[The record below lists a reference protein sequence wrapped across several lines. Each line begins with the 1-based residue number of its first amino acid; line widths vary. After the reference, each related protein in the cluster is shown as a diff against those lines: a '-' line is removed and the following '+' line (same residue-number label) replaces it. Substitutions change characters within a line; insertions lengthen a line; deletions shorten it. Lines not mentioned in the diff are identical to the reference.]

1 VKPLL
6 VAVLLALALPAAAA
20 AHATLVRTVP
30 ADGAVLDRAP
40 ASVRVVFDDTVETGP
55 GIAAIRNGGGSVLAG
70 KARVEGGRTLVIP
83 LRPGLGKGAYTVRWG
98 IVSDDGHLES
108 GVLAFA
114 VGPGSAPVA
123 ALDAEATG
131 PRVPDVIARWLFFL
145 GVLGAV
151 GIAFAVLLAGLDSP
165 NVPLV
170 LATAAV
176 LAALGAAEE
185 ASRVGLDTRA
195 GAALV
200 AGSAFAVVV
209 ALVAAAATLEARAVR
224 PAVLLA
230 LGLVAVPTVAGH
242 ALDNGLPRLNVAA
255 DLLHVAGASAWAGAL
270 LGLVL
275 RGPPRRLVRLAAA
288 GVLVLGVTGV
298 VRALY
303 ELVHVS
309 QLWEIGY
316 GRTILVKT
324 GILLG
329 ALALGV
335 LLRARIRRRAA
346 VELVLVAGLLV
357 AVGVLVLQRPGRN
370 AEAAP
375 TAPAPTQPLAPPP
388 PPPRGAVVTAQEL
401 GGYGVALAAEPQRL
415 TVLVLS
421 PAGGGQ
427 DGLNVT
433 IDGRPGAVC
442 GQGCYRVAER
452 PGASVRVTVDGRG
465 ATFAP
470 HLDAPPADAL
480 VRRLRARFRAFRS
493 VEYVEHLASS
503 PSQAITARWRL
514 EAPDRLSYTIRGGG
528 AAGVFG
534 GPDDLDM
541 PLTFEGARAAKATLG
556 SGVILVFDD
565 SVDMAPILRRIAA
578 FFRDESCGQCV
589 PCRVGTVRQEEA
601 LHRIAAGRTLGGID
615 REVALMDEVG
625 LAMRD
630 ASICGLGQTA
640 YSAIESAIHRVGVL
654 RKASS

>member
-1 VKPLL
+1 VKTLL
-6 VAVLLALALPAAAA
+6 AAVILALALPAAAA

-30 ADGAVLDRAP
+30 ADGAILDRAP
-40 ASVRVVFDDTVETGP
+40 SSVRVVFDDTVERGP

-70 KARVEGGRTLVIP
+70 KARVQGGRTLVIP
-83 LRPGLGKGAYTVRWG
+83 LRAALGRGAYTVRWG

-114 VGPGSAPVA
+114 VGRGSAPVA
-123 ALDAEATG
+123 ALGAEATG

-151 GIAFAVLLAGLDSP
+151 GIAFAVLLARLDSP
-165 NVPLV
+165 NVPIA
-170 LATAAV
+170 LATSAV

-185 ASRVGLDTRA
+185 ASRVGLGTRA

-209 ALVAAAATLEARAVR
+209 ALVAAAATLEVRAVR

-230 LGLVAVPTVAGH
+230 LGLVAVPTAAGH

-275 RGPPRRLVRLAAA
+275 GGPPRRLVRLAGA

-370 AEAAP
+370 AEAV
-375 TAPAPTQPLAPPP
+375 TAPPPVSTRPLPPPP

-401 GGYGVALAAEPQRL
+401 GPYGVALAAEPQRL

-421 PAGGGQ
+421 PAGGGLS
-427 DGLNVT
+427 GLDVT
-433 IDGRPGAVC
+433 IDGRTAAAC
-442 GQGCYRVAER
+442 GQGCYRVTGR
-452 PGASVRVTVDGRG
+452 PGASARVTVDDRE
-465 ATFAP
+465 ATFAT
-470 HLDAPPADAL
+470 HLDAPSVDPL
-480 VRRLRARFRAFRS
+480 VRRLAARFRAFQS

-503 PSQAITARWRL
+503 PSRAITARWRL
-514 EAPDRLSYTIRGGG
+514 EAPNRLAYTIRGGAAAVVIG
-528 AAGVFG
+528 ATRWDRNPGSRRWVKSAQT
-534 GPDDLDM
+534 
-541 PLTFEGARAAKATLG
+541 PLTMPVPQWSEESNAHLIAPGKVAFVDRSTPAYFTVEFDPATLKPRLLHMTAAAHFMTDRYVRFD
-556 SGVILVFDD
+556 SGP
-565 SVDMAPILRRIAA
+565 ALRPPR
-578 FFRDESCGQCV
+578 
-589 PCRVGTVRQEEA
+589 
-601 LHRIAAGRTLGGID
+601 
-615 REVALMDEVG
+615 
-625 LAMRD
+625 
-630 ASICGLGQTA
+630 
-640 YSAIESAIHRVGVL
+640 
-654 RKASS
+654 

>member
-1 VKPLL
+1 VKLLL
-6 VAVLLALALPAAAA
+6 VVVLVALALPAAAA

-30 ADGAVLDRAP
+30 ADGTILERAP

-70 KARVEGGRTLVIP
+70 KAHVEGGRTLVIP
-83 LRPGLGKGAYTVRWG
+83 LRAGLGKGAYTVRWG

-114 VGPGSAPVA
+114 VGRGSAPVA
-123 ALDAEATG
+123 ELGAEASG
-131 PRVPDVIARWLFFL
+131 PRVPDVVARWLFFL

-151 GIAFAVLLAGLDSP
+151 GIALAVLLAGLDSP
-165 NVPLV
+165 NVPIA
-170 LATAAV
+170 LATSGV

-209 ALVAAAATLEARAVR
+209 ALVAAAATLETRAVR

-230 LGLVAVPTVAGH
+230 LGLVAVPTAAGH

-275 RGPPRRLVRLAAA
+275 GGPPRRLVRLASA

-335 LLRARIRRRAA
+335 LLRARIRRRAG

-370 AEAAP
+370 AEAAA
-375 TAPAPTQPLAPPP
+375 APPPVPTQPSGPPP

-401 GGYGVALAAEPQRL
+401 GAYGVALAAEPERL

-421 PAGGGQ
+421 PAGGGLN
-427 DGLNVT
+427 GLDVT
-433 IDGRPGAVC
+433 IDGHTAAVC
-442 GQGCYRVAER
+442 GRGCYRVTGR
-452 PGASVRVTVDGRG
+452 PEATARVTVDGRE
-465 ATFAP
+465 ATFAT
-470 HLDAPPADAL
+470 HLGAPPADAL
-480 VRRLRARFRAFRS
+480 VRRLAARFRAFHS

-503 PSQAITARWRL
+503 PTQAITARWRL
-514 EAPDRLSYTIRGGG
+514 EEPDRLSYTIRGGAAAVVIG
-528 AAGVFG
+528 ATRWDRTPGSRRWVKSG
-534 GPDDLDM
+534 QTPLSM
-541 PLTFEGARAAKATLG
+541 PAPQWAEESNAHLIAPGTVAFVDRSTPAYFTVDFDPATLKPRLLHMTAAAHFMTDRYVRFD
-556 SGVILVFDD
+556 SGP
-565 SVDMAPILRRIAA
+565 ALRPPR
-578 FFRDESCGQCV
+578 
-589 PCRVGTVRQEEA
+589 
-601 LHRIAAGRTLGGID
+601 
-615 REVALMDEVG
+615 
-625 LAMRD
+625 
-630 ASICGLGQTA
+630 
-640 YSAIESAIHRVGVL
+640 
-654 RKASS
+654 